1 MVLTDDIN
9 RVLAMY
15 RFEKRPVLFKGGP
28 ADGKHFQVDPSAICC
43 DYPYYS
49 GDSIRVANYIK
60 TKGVFV
66 FRY

>member
-1 MVLTDDIN
+1 
-9 RVLAMY
+9 MY